1 MPVEDDGIHFPGT
14 AVYLDPERPRGISI
28 LSSARFLAPRR
39 YVRAICTQLTADL
52 VHARSMRK
60 RAFHPLVIPPGQ
72 TVSLGAL
79 SITLYPSGLRPDGNI
94 ILVEENGFRTLYWKG
109 IPNNLEDI
117 EELQGTPVDRCIFH
131 APPPTA
137 SWDSS
142 LPWTQDVK
150 EALQSGRAV
159 LLRVPPIGTAHEV
172 VEALQN
178 LSVSVSYHPN
188 FRGVNDV
195 LKSHGIGIPEAQY
208 RSKPQVGSV
217 LVSPTLSRSE
227 QSDSQV
233 LSFQIDSPLASCN
246 PRIDRFQTIDWFKP
260 HSFDSLAAFLRSNS
274 CREVLSFGVHGRE
287 AARELSAR
295 GFDAHP
301 LGGSAQLN
309 LEI

>member
-60 RAFHPLVIPPGQ
+60 RAFHPLVIPTGQ

-79 SITLYPSGLRPDGNI
+79 SVTLYPSGMSPDGNI
-94 ILVEENGFRTLYWKG
+94 ILIEENGFRTLYWKG
-109 IPNNLEDI
+109 IPDNLDVI
-117 EELQGTPVDRCIFH
+117 EELQDIPVDRCIFH

-137 SWDSS
+137 SGDNSS
-142 LPWTQDVK
+142 WTQDVK
-150 EALQSGRAV
+150 EALQLGRAV

-178 LSVSVSYHPN
+178 DSVSVSYHTN

-195 LKSHGIGIPEAQY
+195 LKSHGLDIPEAQY
-208 RSKPQVGSV
+208 RSKPHVGSV
-217 LVSPTLSRSE
+217 LVSPTLSRSD

-233 LSFQIDSPLASCN
+233 LSFQIESPLNACN
-246 PRIDRFQTIDWFKP
+246 PRMDRFQTIDWSKP
-260 HSFDSLAAFLRSNS
+260 RSFDSLAAFLRANS
-274 CREVLSFGVHGRE
+274 CTEVFSFGVHGRE

-301 LGGSAQLN
+301 LGGSTQLN